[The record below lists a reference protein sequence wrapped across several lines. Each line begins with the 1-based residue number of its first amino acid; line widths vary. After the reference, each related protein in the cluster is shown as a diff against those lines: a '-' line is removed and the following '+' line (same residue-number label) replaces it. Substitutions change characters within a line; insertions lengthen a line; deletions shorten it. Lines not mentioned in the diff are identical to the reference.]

1 MSKRSLFPIL
11 LWALVCVVGYVVFV
25 ARKPVE
31 PNEIPVMLVEEG
43 GVQNTPDGRA
53 ISVVPWGHLPGVD
66 RFVLTDHEG
75 QEFDSATLHGTPYVV
90 SFFFSSCPTFCRDL
104 NKQLRQSN
112 DAVADAN
119 VRFLTITVDPDV
131 DTVKVLKKY
140 ADGFDAKVDR
150 WSFLT
155 GSKKDLVAV
164 GQGSFNVVVD
174 RDTHTDDILLVD
186 KWGRYRDRFKWN
198 SAEDMK
204 RFVKVVKD
212 VAAETEP
219 PLGVA
224 VQTRNIMA
232 GVDPPKLSAFA
243 WLRDFHLEGA
253 EADQKIFSRRFSG
266 QVWLARFVNGDDGTV
281 ENHIKEALIDFS
293 QGDSKPIPLLRISE
307 SKPEPTPT
315 DSEPEPARVT
325 SVSGWASPAK
335 LKRVSE
341 EYFGVPYEQ
350 SSLVKQVF
358 VMDRWGNVRDV
369 LSVDAGD
376 FKATLRAAM
385 REYAAEQKPGPPSF
399 GTWPR

>member
-1 MSKRSLFPIL
+1 MSKRFLFPVL

-31 PNEIPVMLVEEG
+31 TNEIPVMLVKEG

-75 QEFDSATLHGTPYVV
+75 REFDSATLHGTPYVV

-112 DAVADAN
+112 DAVADTD

-140 ADGFDAKVDR
+140 ADGFDAKVGR

-155 GSKKDLVAV
+155 GSKQDLVAI
-164 GQGSFNVVVD
+164 GQGSFNVDVD

-186 KWGRYRDRFKWN
+186 KWGRYRDRFKWS

-224 VQTRNIMA
+224 VQTRNVMA

-266 QVWLARFVNGDDGTV
+266 QVWLARFVNSDDRAV
-281 ENHIKEALIDFS
+281 EARIEEALKDAP
-293 QGDSKPIPLLRISE
+293 QVEAKLIPLLRISE
-307 SKPEPTPT
+307 SKPELPSTNSA
-315 DSEPEPARVT
+315 SEPACVK
-325 SVSGWASPAK
+325 SVSGWALPAK

-341 EYFGVPYEQ
+341 EYFGVPYDQ
-350 SSLVKQVF
+350 ISLTKQVF

-369 LSVDAGD
+369 LSLDNGD
-376 FKATLRAAM
+376 FETTLRTAVS
-385 REYAAEQKPGPPSF
+385 EYAAEPKPNPPTF

>member
-1 MSKRSLFPIL
+1 MCI
-11 LWALVCVVGYVVFV
+11 VGYVFFV

-31 PNEIPVMLVEEG
+31 PNQVILVKEG
-43 GVQNTPDGRA
+43 DVQNTPDGRA

-75 QEFDSATLHGTPYVV
+75 REFDSTDLHGTPYVV
-90 SFFFSSCPTFCRDL
+90 SFFFSSCPTFCRAL

-112 DAVADAN
+112 DAVADTD
-119 VRFLTITVDPDV
+119 VRFLTITVDPDI

-155 GSKKDLVAV
+155 GSKKDLVAI

-174 RDTHTDDILLVD
+174 RATHTDDILLVD

-198 SAEDMK
+198 SGEDMK

-219 PLGVA
+219 PLGAA
-224 VQTRNIMA
+224 VQTRNVMA

-243 WLRDFHLEGA
+243 WLRDFHLEGT
-253 EADQKIFSRRFSG
+253 EAGQKIFSRRFSG
-266 QVWLARFVNGDDGTV
+266 QVWLAQFVTDDDRAV
-281 ENHIKEALIDFS
+281 ENQIEEALAGSS
-293 QGDSKPIPLLRISE
+293 QADSKPIPLLRISE
-307 SKPEPTPT
+307 SKLEPSAAN
-315 DSEPEPARVT
+315 DESEPARVK
-325 SVSGWASPAK
+325 SLDGWASSAK

-341 EYFGVPYEQ
+341 EYFGVPYQQ
-350 SSLVKQVF
+350 SSLAKQVF

-369 LSVDAGD
+369 LNVDTDD
-376 FKATLRAAM
+376 FKETLRAAM
-385 REYAAEQKPGPPSF
+385 SKYAAEQKPGPPSF